1 MRSLAEENVFLK
13 LKKYNTDDEW
23 CFPLSM
29 EKKTVDTQEAAV
41 FVWAAVKL
49 IALPSTLERADKPF

>member
-1 MRSLAEENVFLK
+1 MFLK